1 MPPKAKAST
10 SAAENEP
17 AAKKSKTSSA
27 CFSLVAT
34 KQPFCKK
41 GTADGEVQKPRYA
54 AVLADGTLLVTSI
67 LGIAGFIKVFSSA
80 SGAFLHQVPLGDMQM
95 PISVASDVG
104 THLRNGITEGG
115 CIYVSLAKCKERRF
129 AVAKA
134 HLRGSALECLSMHR
148 DAFLQTEDMTVSA
161 SHLFVADRDRCQ
173 VLMFDK
179 DDLSAA
185 VRRIGFQRKNPLD
198 KEPGGL
204 WSPWGVALH
213 GDELFVSD
221 MSGTKCIS
229 VYSQADGSFRR
240 AFGAASNAAG
250 LSFVGDFLLVAEYSG
265 KQIQI
270 LGVDGEQL
278 RVVPMPNARGLKG
291 IAADPERDRVFVTD
305 FLKQQVD
312 VLTLEDA

>member
-1 MPPKAKAST
+1 M
-10 SAAENEP
+10 
-17 AAKKSKTSSA
+17 
-27 CFSLVAT
+27 
-34 KQPFCKK
+34 
-41 GTADGEVQKPRYA
+41 
-54 AVLADGTLLVTSI
+54 
-67 LGIAGFIKVFSSA
+67 
-80 SGAFLHQVPLGDMQM
+80 H
-95 PISVASDVG
+95 
-104 THLRNGITEGG
+104 
-115 CIYVSLAKCKERRF
+115 YVSLACKERRF
-129 AVAKA
+129 AVVKA
-134 HLRGSALECLSMHR
+134 RLLGCALECLSMHR
-148 DAFLQTEDMTVSA
+148 DEKLQTEDMTVSV

-179 DDLSAA
+179 DDLPLPCVGSASRERIRSTRARWA
-185 VRRIGFQRKNPLD
+185 VVAVGRGAARRR
-198 KEPGGL
+198 
-204 WSPWGVALH
+204 AL
-213 GDELFVSD
+213 VSD